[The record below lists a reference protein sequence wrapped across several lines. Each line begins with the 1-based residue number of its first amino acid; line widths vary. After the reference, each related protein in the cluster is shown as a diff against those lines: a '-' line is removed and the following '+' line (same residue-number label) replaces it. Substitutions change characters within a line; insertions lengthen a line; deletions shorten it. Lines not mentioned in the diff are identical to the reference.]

1 MNHPLVNIAV
11 QAARDA
17 GRVIVRYMNRMEGIA
32 VAEKQRH
39 DFVSQVDREAE
50 EAIVRV
56 IRRAHPDHAILAE
69 EGGRSAGRRGSE
81 VEWVVDPLD
90 GTTNFLRDF
99 PHFAISIGVREGGRP
114 TQGVVYDPVRE
125 ELFVASRGRGAL
137 LNDRRLRVNER
148 KGLKDSL
155 LATGFPFR
163 ERALL
168 KHYMAMFEA
177 LFTEAADVRRAGSA
191 ALDLAYVAAGR
202 VDGFWEFGLKAWD
215 MTAGTVLIREAGGAV
230 TDFTGGENFLER
242 GDIAAGS
249 IKLHRDLLATIRPH
263 VPKDFGALPG
273 GNP

>member
-17 GRVIVRYMNRMEGIA
+17 GRVILRYMNRMEGVT

-50 EAIVRV
+50 QAIVRV
-56 IRRAHPDHAILAE
+56 IRRVHPDHAILAE
-69 EGGRSAGRRGSE
+69 EGGHTKGSRNNT

-90 GTTNFLRDF
+90 GTTNFLRGF
-99 PHFAISIGVREGGRP
+99 PHFAVSIGIRERGRP
-114 TQGVVYDPVRE
+114 AHGVVYDPVRE
-125 ELFVASRGRGAL
+125 ELFVASQGRGAL
-137 LNDRRLRVNER
+137 LNDRRIRVNEL
-148 KGLKDSL
+148 KGVRDAL

-168 KHYMAMFEA
+168 AQYMAMFQA
-177 LFTEAADVRRAGSA
+177 LFRDAADVRRAGSA

-215 MTAGTVLIREAGGAV
+215 MAAGAVLIREAGGVV
-230 TDFTGGENFLER
+230 TDFTDGDSFLER

-249 IKLHRDLLATIRPH
+249 IKLHHELLDIIKPH
-263 VPKDFGALPG
+263 LTSDFGKEG
-273 GNP
+273 